1 MIYHSDDLSDATK
14 TNNNNVCQQRSSLYF
29 LLRNAMPSKYWP
41 SNFLNQSSW
50 RTQLIVVAVVFHAVV
65 RVLTCKGPTVLFF
78 KLYFGKSSLH
88 KNILNP
94 LLKHKQ
100 QQGPSV

>member
-1 MIYHSDDLSDATK
+1 MIYHSDDLSKTMSTK
-14 TNNNNVCQQRSSLYF
+14 KYF

-50 RTQLIVVAVVFHAVV
+50 RRQLIVVAVVFVVVV
-65 RVLTCKGPTVLFF
+65 RVFTCKGPTDLFF
-78 KLYFGKSSLH
+78 QIYCGKPSLH

-94 LLKHKQ
+94 LLKRKQ
-100 QQGPSV
+100 QQGPSI